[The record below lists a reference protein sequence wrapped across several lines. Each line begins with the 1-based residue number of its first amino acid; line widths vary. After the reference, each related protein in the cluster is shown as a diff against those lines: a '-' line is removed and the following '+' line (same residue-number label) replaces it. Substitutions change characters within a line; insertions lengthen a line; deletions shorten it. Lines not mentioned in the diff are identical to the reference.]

1 MASKYDALT
10 DFLRGKP
17 DPVVEL
23 SFADLDRIV
32 PGGMAASARKHP
44 AWWANSRVAHDHAR
58 YWLDAGRTAH
68 PDLNGARVRFA
79 LGAENRRGPNAV
91 GSPAGERRASAP
103 LTPTGEVVDAAVRF
117 EWRAA
122 GCITMEG
129 GRPKVPRV
137 PAVPGIS
144 RFSFVSRDGRTAS
157 VYVGE
162 TDNLQR
168 RMAHYRNPGPTQTT
182 NQRLHA
188 RMVEHI
194 EGGGRVDLSVT
205 TDVKRG
211 GHALDLGQ
219 KATRLLIERE
229 VVAQLVR
236 RGVRIEHR

>member
-32 PGGMAASARKHP
+32 PGGMASSARKHP
-44 AWWANSRVAHDHAR
+44 AWWANSRIAHDHAR

-68 PDLNGARVRFA
+68 PDFNTQRVRFA
-79 LGAENRRGPNAV
+79 LGAENRRGPNAT
-91 GSPAGERRASAP
+91 GSPEGGRRTPAP
-103 LTPTGEVVDAAVRF
+103 LTPTGEVVDAAVQF

-122 GCITMEG
+122 GCFTMEG
-129 GRPKVPRV
+129 GRPKAPRV
-137 PAVPGIS
+137 PAVPGIY
-144 RFSFVSRDGRTAS
+144 RFSFETIDGRTAS

-168 RMAHYRNPGPTQTT
+168 RMAHYRNPGPTQVT

-188 RMVEHI
+188 RMVEHLG
-194 EGGGRVDLSVT
+194 GGGRVELSVT
-205 TDVKRG
+205 TEVESG
-211 GHALDLGQ
+211 GQGVDLSQ
-219 KATRLLIERE
+219 KATRLLTERE
-229 VVAQLVR
+229 VVAQLAR
-236 RGVRIEHR
+236 RGVPIENR

>member
-10 DFLRGKP
+10 GFLRGKP

-68 PDLNGARVRFA
+68 PDFNGGRVRFA

-91 GSPAGERRASAP
+91 GSPADGSRARAP

-117 EWRAA
+117 EWREA
-122 GCITMEG
+122 GCLTMEG
-129 GRPKVPRV
+129 GRPKAPRV
-137 PAVPGIS
+137 PAVPGIY
-144 RFSFVSRDGRTAS
+144 RFSFVTRDGRTAS

-188 RMVEHI
+188 RMVEHM
-194 EGGGRVDLSVT
+194 EDGGRVELAVT
-205 TDVKRG
+205 TEVTSDGQV
-211 GHALDLGQ
+211 LDLRQ
-219 KATRLLIERE
+219 KAARLLTERE

-236 RGVRIEHR
+236 RGVAIENR